1 MSNLS
6 ELLPSG
12 GGQNVGS
19 FVASGTI
26 ANGAVVGLTSDG
38 KVSILDP
45 SGVGSTSTVSP
56 ATGNIGQSCSVYD
69 DTRNV
74 VHVVYKHN
82 NTQYINHIAGSISG
96 STITFGTESVVVTE
110 NPKDIDI
117 AMNSTIGLPIVAF
130 CQGTGG
136 NVKVRS
142 GTGGSGTT
150 MGWSGNLLTV
160 QAGDNNN
167 VFIRND
173 PPRSDGSNGET
184 FIIFNRENPNG
195 RLMGAA
201 LETNTSGTTSIR
213 LGPTTL
219 YYTSSRTAVP
229 MGLFYDANVQSH
241 MGCFNYHN
249 YSTGEQSCQAFQAN
263 IQTTQIAVSPE
274 ANIGVTFGTG
284 GTAVEEPLTSN
295 TGRMGGSGNGKV
307 VMTGA
312 FQEGTVTSTR
322 TFRAYVITANG
333 TSQAPTVA
341 SAVDMIPGVTGS
353 QYFGMTTM
361 YDSNASKF
369 VTVFGYVPNSYYISV
384 ITSTLSGTT
393 LTVDPGITNLQSSG
407 LYYDGMTATYSAHSN
422 NVFIWSMTNPASSA
436 LAGMYT
442 VGSLELDSF
451 IGLAGQAIS
460 DTATGNVDMLGG
472 INSQQTSLVIGSKY
486 YVQDNGTLGTTVT
499 STFAGQAISATTLNI
514 RDLT

>member
-38 KVSILDP
+38 KVSVLDP
-45 SGVGSTSTVSP
+45 SSVGSTVTVSP

-117 AMNSTIGLPIVAF
+117 TMNSTIGLPIVAF

-160 QAGDNNN
+160 NAGDNNN

-173 PPRSDGSNGET
+173 PPRSDATNGET
-184 FIIFNRENPNG
+184 LIIFNVQSSG

-219 YYTSSRTAVP
+219 YYTSGRQAMP
-229 MGLFYDANVQSH
+229 QGLFYDATVQSH
-241 MGCFNYHN
+241 MGCFNYN
-249 YSTGEQSCQAFQAN
+249 DYGTGEQSCQAFQTN
-263 IQTTQIAVSPE
+263 VQTTQIAVSPE
-274 ANIGVTFGTG
+274 ASIGVTFGTG
-284 GTAVEEPLTSN
+284 GTAIEESLSSN
-295 TGRMGGSGNGKV
+295 TGRIGGSGNGKV
-307 VMTGA
+307 VMTGT
-312 FQEGTVTSTR
+312 FQEGSSTSTR
-322 TFRAYVITANG
+322 TLRAYVVTANG
-333 TSQAPTVA
+333 TSLAPSVA
-341 SAVDMIPGVTGS
+341 SAVDMIPGVSGN
-353 QYFGMTTM
+353 QFFGINTM

-369 VTVFGYVPNSYYISV
+369 VSVFGYLPDTFYTNV

-393 LTVDPGITNLQSSG
+393 LTVDAGINSLKSSG
-407 LYYDGMTATYSAHSN
+407 LYYDAMTATYSAHSN
-422 NVFIWSMTNPASSA
+422 NVFIWSMTNPPGSA

-442 VGSLELDSF
+442 VGSLEVASF

-472 INSQQTSLVIGSKY
+472 INSQQTSLTIASKY

>member
-45 SGVGSTSTVSP
+45 SSVGSTVTVSP

-82 NTQYINHIAGSISG
+82 NTQYIEHIAGSISG
-96 STITFGTESVVVTE
+96 STITFGTTSVVATE
-110 NPKDIDI
+110 SPKDIDMT
-117 AMNSTIGLPIVAF
+117 MNSTIGFPIVAY
-130 CQGTGG
+130 CVGSGG

-142 GTGGSGTT
+142 GSGGSGTT

-160 QAGDNNN
+160 ETGDNNN

-173 PPRSDGSNGET
+173 PPRSDATNGET
-184 FIIFNRENPNG
+184 LIIYNRQSDGEC
-195 RLMGAA
+195 RMAA
-201 LETNTSGTTSIR
+201 LETNTSATTSVRI
-213 LGPTTL
+213 GPTTL
-219 YYTSSRTAVP
+219 VNIPSRQINP
-229 MGLFYDANVQSH
+229 QGMFYESNVQSH
-241 MGCFNYHN
+241 MIFLNMNNYG
-249 YSTGEQSCQAFQAN
+249 TGEQGCRAYQAN
-263 IQTTQIAVSPE
+263 VQTTQIAVSPF
-274 ANIGVTFGTG
+274 ANVGVGFGTG
-284 GTAVEEPLTSN
+284 GTAIEESLSSN
-295 TGRMGGSGNGKV
+295 TGRMAGSGNGKV
-307 VMTGA
+307 VMTGT
-312 FQEGTVTSTR
+312 FQEGSTVSTR
-322 TFRAYVITANG
+322 TLRAYVITANG
-333 TSQAPTVA
+333 TGVAPSVA
-341 SAVDMIPGVTGS
+341 SAVDLIPGVSGN
-353 QYFGMTTM
+353 QFFGINTM

-369 VTVFGYVPNSYYISV
+369 VSVFGYLPDTFYVNI

-393 LTVDPGITNLQSSG
+393 LTVDAGINSLKSAG
-407 LYYDGMTATYSAHSN
+407 LYYDAMTATYSAHSN
-422 NVFIWSMTNPASSA
+422 NIFIWSMTNPAGSA

-442 VGSLELDSF
+442 VGSLEVSSF

-486 YVQDNGTLGTTVT
+486 YVQDNGTLGTTST
-499 STFAGQAISATTLNI
+499 STFVGQAVNGTTLNI
-514 RDLT
+514 RDAT